1 MSGIRRPRQSGV
13 LVFWNLLGAIERST
27 QLELE
32 AVQARDFK
40 TMDTLFESKRADFAR
55 LVSLGRRLGMTRQ
68 DAELNRRLLALEREQ
83 ARVAEVAGRQADAL
97 RAEWQGADLE
107 NQRLR
112 TLKRA
117 YVSDTLA
124 SDFQAEG

>member
-1 MSGIRRPRQSGV
+1 MSGIRKPRQSGV
-13 LVFWNLLGAIERST
+13 LVFWNLLTAIERAT
-27 QLELE
+27 QLELA
-32 AVQARDFK
+32 AVLARDFE
-40 TMDTLFESKRADFAR
+40 TMDTLFESKRVDFAR
-55 LVSLGRRLGMTRQ
+55 LVSLGMRLGLTRQ
-68 DAELNRRLLALEREQ
+68 NPDLNRRLVALEREQ
-83 ARVAEVAGRQADAL
+83 ARVAEFAGRQADAL

-112 TLKRA
+112 TLKKA

>member
-13 LVFWNLLGAIERST
+13 LVFWNLLGAIERTT

-32 AVQARDFK
+32 AVQAGDFK

-55 LVSLGRRLGMTRQ
+55 LVALGGRLGITRQ
-68 DAELNRRLLALEREQ
+68 DAELNRRLLLLEREQ
-83 ARVAEVAGRQADAL
+83 ARLAEVAGRQADAL
-97 RAEWQGADLE
+97 RSQWEGADLE